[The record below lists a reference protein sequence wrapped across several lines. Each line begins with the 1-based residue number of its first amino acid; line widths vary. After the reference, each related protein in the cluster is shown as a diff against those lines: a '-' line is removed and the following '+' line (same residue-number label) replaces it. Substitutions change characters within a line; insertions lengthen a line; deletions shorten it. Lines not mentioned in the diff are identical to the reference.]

1 MYRFLPSLCI
11 DHCYSKPTSDVMKE
25 YFTEIQDRKHGEVNT
40 EYKLNDCTAKPSTRS
55 RLTATPLSVL
65 GELPYPVKV
74 VVHTT
79 HTIANKLVPG
89 NTLYL
94 TVFKHLLAMLL
105 AYQMSREILH
115 IEVQRPIPDTFSSS
129 HLQHNDGL
137 YLRLSCHQQLQD
149 ATCKPVFL
157 PNTLRY
163 NGSSN

>member
-79 HTIANKLVPG
+79 HTVANKLVPG

-115 IEVQRPIPDTFSSS
+115 TALKYNVQFQTPSVPVTCNTTTDFTIASAVT
-129 HLQHNDGL
+129 NI
-137 YLRLSCHQQLQD
+137 CKTQLASLVYTPSMHTQ
-149 ATCKPVFL
+149 
-157 PNTLRY
+157 
-163 NGSSN
+163 